1 MPSVPAR
8 TVLAT
13 AASVVALAC
22 LVASAA
28 AAKTTTKHG
37 DEFHAK
43 TDGCKASRDMHQHD
57 VVVRC
62 GKGHVGQVDWS
73 FPMRDGAGIQNASAR
88 VCIYGGSCKSVASWQ
103 LQQVI
108 TVSGRH
114 LLLVKVPFVG
124 RSPDITKVVA
134 TVT

>member
-1 MPSVPAR
+1 MPSVPRR
-8 TVLAT
+8 TALAA

-22 LVASAA
+22 LVVSAA

-37 DEFHAK
+37 DEFHSK
-43 TDGCKASRDMHQHD
+43 TDGCRVSRDMHKHD

-62 GKGHVGQVDWS
+62 GKGHVGQVDWA
-73 FPMRDGAGIQNASAR
+73 FHMRDGAGIQNASAK
-88 VCIYGGSCKSVASWQ
+88 VCTYGGSCRSVAAWQ
-103 LQQVI
+103 LQ
-108 TVSGRH
+108 TVVTVGSKH

-124 RSPDITKVVA
+124 RSPDITRVVA

>member
-8 TVLAT
+8 TLLA
-13 AASVVALAC
+13 AAAAGVALTC

-28 AAKTTTKHG
+28 AAKTTTRYG

-43 TDGCKASRDMHQHD
+43 TAGCSASRDMHRHD

-62 GKGHVGQVDWS
+62 GKGKVGQVDWT
-73 FPMRDGAGIQNASAR
+73 FRMRDGAGIQNASAK
-88 VCIYGGSCKSVASWQ
+88 VCTYGGSCKAVAAWQ
-103 LQQVI
+103 LQSVI
-108 TVSGRH
+108 TVGGQH
-114 LLLVKVPFVG
+114 VLVVKVPFVG
-124 RSPDITKVVA
+124 RSPDIMKVVA